1 MIKTVIFDLGKVII
15 PFDFTRG
22 YRGLEQ
28 VCGIPA
34 AEIPQRIGVP
44 DWCAGSN
51 RRSSPRFCRLARA
64 CSTCASATISSGE
77 I

>member
-34 AEIPQRIGVP
+34 AEIPLRIGATDLVH
-44 DWCAGSN
+44 
-51 RRSSPRFCRLARA
+51 RFVDVRITGRQPHSLRGELAR
-64 CSTCASATISSGE
+64 
-77 I
+77 